1 MNKAKMI
8 QEILIA
14 YKAGGG
20 YADGDIFL
28 ALAFRSESELIAIC
42 TELNIKVK

>member
-1 MNKAKMI
+1 MSKAKMI

-20 YADGDIFL
+20 YADGDVFF
-28 ALAFRSESELIAIC
+28 ALAFRSDSELKAIC
-42 TELNIKVK
+42 RELHIKV